1 MTCEQIEHYEKLDRI
16 MVSAFHY
23 ANKRCRKLRM
33 GAIPPS
39 EELTNAGTHIQLW
52 RNVIR
57 KKVGCKISSKLIQ
70 RLACDCDVNSPMSTT
85 LQEAI
90 LLRSEAWKNYYQAK
104 DDAYEL
110 RENKLDTLAETIAEQ
125 EGKEKATV
133 IRKRKL
139 NEEVRYSHR

>member
-1 MTCEQIEHYEKLDRI
+1 
-16 MVSAFHY
+16 
-23 ANKRCRKLRM
+23 M
-33 GAIPPS
+33 GAIPSS

-104 DDAYEL
+104 GDAYEL
-110 RENKLDTLAETIAEQ
+110 RENKLDTLAEIIAEQ
-125 EGKEKATV
+125 EGEEKATV

-139 NEEVRYSHR
+139 NEEVR